1 MADMMDIDTNE
12 TKSDQRITP
21 EQILL
26 DARSELANAEA
37 LADSDPE
44 ASLAAFD
51 ALLINDGRSHGFLF
65 YDYFQNQ
72 Y

>member
-1 MADMMDIDTNE
+1 MMDFDTDSDE
-12 TKSDQRITP
+12 TKLDQRMNP
-21 EQILL
+21 EQILH

-51 ALLINDGRSHGFLF
+51 ALLINDGTSSNYQSSHGFLL
-65 YDYFQNQ
+65 
-72 Y
+72 

>member
-26 DARSELANAEA
+26 DARSELANAKA
-37 LADSDPE
+37 LADTEPE
-44 ASLAAFD
+44 ASLAVFD
-51 ALLINDGRSHGFLF
+51 ALLINDGTSSNYQSSHSFLL
-65 YDYFQNQ
+65 
-72 Y
+72 